1 MEEVKAVTGALTTAK
16 NEKARRSNLKTLSS
30 LIMKC
35 IEENDND
42 DDDPVFDG
50 DLELASILSAALA
63 GVCRKSLM
71 MDEVGNVTL
80 ALRCWRDLAET
91 IEDDDSLRA
100 ISKGG
105 DVLNACVEAL
115 SEVAGHDYSGDDDDD
130 EEALS
135 RRQWSELVCEIV
147 TTLGAVKDAMDLTK
161 GQGKIATR
169 RLSTLLITSASAGA
183 VGEGVASSAIEA
195 LSDNSNAKMLIK
207 TNGFVEKILGLI
219 ESHDEGVNEEGVDA
233 VVSLSGALWNFS
245 FQEGLREGMLKENP
259 RLLVRMLAQAKKFL
273 SCDASKKLAASFANF
288 TDDKE
293 LDRVIFETEQD
304 IFSAIAEFEIVRSAK
319 VRELGD
325 GISDEDEEDLR
336 SCKKYV
342 DNALDNLVKKGL
354 VEMVADAVV
363 GDDDE
368 IEGIVE
374 MYVVAEV
381 ERGEKEERER
391 MERGEVERV
400 ELRLREEREKREEEE
415 MTRLALETAG
425 LAGGGG
431 VGGGEEEEEE
441 KKKEDVEVEA
451 EEEEEEEE
459 EKVEKAEGKVEKEQ
473 EEEMEA
479 VDLPPITL
487 PPSTPPQEESSGV
500 SDQAQPQQQQQQ
512 QEQEHRVSRLES
524 KGSPHPQPPPAPIE
538 APTKIEEPSPA
549 HHGLKEDDLKRHNE
563 EYVTGLKKDD
573 ESDRQNYHKKP
584 ASPPREKHH
593 HKRHHHK
600 HHHHRH
606 LHSSHLPLD
615 MKVRLS
621 SKISTKPLAE
631 YTLHD
636 VASLLYHLKLTKY
649 IKDVIIKNQIDGLTL
664 SRAIDVNDVKEIGV
678 TIQVH
683 AKKLLEW
690 IMSKKQYDSG
700 RGKIKTLPL
709 ITLLPSQIGLL
720 LRSISLGRYE
730 PTFIQNAIDGET
742 LMYVKCKD
750 DFLFLGMPG
759 IQGMKLLERVK
770 VWRVVGVGVD
780 ELEVGNLNGG
790 K

>member
-16 NEKARRSNLKTLSS
+16 NDKARRSNLKTLSS

-415 MTRLALETAG
+415 MTRLALETA
-425 LAGGGG
+425 
-431 VGGGEEEEEE
+431 
-441 KKKEDVEVEA
+441 
-451 EEEEEEEE
+451 
-459 EKVEKAEGKVEKEQ
+459 
-473 EEEMEA
+473 
-479 VDLPPITL
+479 
-487 PPSTPPQEESSGV
+487 
-500 SDQAQPQQQQQQ
+500 
-512 QEQEHRVSRLES
+512 ES